1 MRINFKRVNLSVKN
15 QFSKYAKE
23 YKNHNIIQQIVAKS
37 LVRELKFQP
46 KRILELGC
54 GSGQVF
60 NHISWEVEF
69 YKAIDASASM
79 CELHPKSENIEVK
92 CLNFDTQDFIN
103 EIKNDSYDIVLSS
116 SALQW
121 SNDLSKIE
129 KQVKVLETSK
139 DSEFCFTQALEF
151 DSNTSEKIKIF
162 PKKPLS
168 GDVLNS
174 VFLRQHVPAGSIMFS
189 KNLFDKL
196 SGFDESLK
204 EEDWDFVI
212 RSAANT
218 KFMGI
223 KEPLFFYR
231 SHESNVMKTRGRKE
245 IFKQKILLL
254 IKNFNLV

>member
-1 MRINFKRVNLSVKN
+1 MSVKN

-79 CELHPKSENIEVK
+79 CELHPKSVNIEVK

-103 EIKNDSYDIVLSS
+103 EIRNDSYDIVLSS

-121 SNDLSKIE
+121 SNDLSKIVQHLSYITKE
-129 KQVKVLETSK
+129 INAVLFTSNTFKTIQEITKTKSPILDEDSIKEAFLKFFNCEFETILYK
-139 DSEFCFTQALEF
+139 LEF
-151 DSNTSEKIKIF
+151 DN
-162 PKKPLS
+162 KK
-168 GDVLNS
+168 D
-174 VFLRQHVPAGSIMFS
+174 
-189 KNLFDKL
+189 LFDYIKKSGVSGEKSLSYSDSKKL
-196 SGFDESLK
+196 YK
-204 EEDWDFVI
+204 EYPYNYLEFEVIFV
-212 RSAANT
+212 
-218 KFMGI
+218 
-223 KEPLFFYR
+223 
-231 SHESNVMKTRGRKE
+231 KTISK
-245 IFKQKILLL
+245 L
-254 IKNFNLV
+254 